1 MYCISIGA
9 TGRCHHPKV
18 KVSCSPARVLFSS
31 QFAELNANTTLEY
44 SALPIN
50 VFIIY
55 IFTEHI
61 SSGSL
66 NFGKRRAVKQLD
78 HKT

>member
-1 MYCISIGA
+1 M
-9 TGRCHHPKV
+9 RHHPDV
-18 KVSCSPARVLFSS
+18 WGKVSCSPAKVLFSS

-44 SALPIN
+44 PALPIN

-61 SSGSL
+61 YSGSL
-66 NFGKRRAVKQLD
+66 NFGICRAVKQLD